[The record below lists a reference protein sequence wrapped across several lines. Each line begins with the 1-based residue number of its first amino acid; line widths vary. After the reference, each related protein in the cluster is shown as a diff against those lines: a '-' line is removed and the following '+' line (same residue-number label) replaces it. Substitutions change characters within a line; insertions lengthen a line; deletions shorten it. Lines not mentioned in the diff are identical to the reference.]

1 MPSLFTCQTN
11 DQVIVMAMGCPT
23 ANHVFGRTLHNLLF
37 PESVPVPAAHQFP
50 PELSLIPWNLV
61 NDINR

>member
-1 MPSLFTCQTN
+1 MPSLFTCQKN

-37 PESVPVPAAHQFP
+37 PESVPHRITSPVNPLLAFIL
-50 PELSLIPWNLV
+50 LSDSV
-61 NDINR
+61 